1 MLFPY
6 LIGQQHMSDQTTHQL
21 EFAEKYNEPH
31 AKAYFYKHTDGLARK
46 LSNWRDQQIA
56 RKALKIAGD
65 PLSVLDVP
73 CGTGRFWKVLT
84 ENSDRIVYAS
94 DNSQKMI
101 DIGLQYRDKQLTKK
115 IQTSKASAFSLPV
128 SDGYVDTIFCIR
140 LLHHIGDAED
150 RLELLKEFYRVTK
163 STVIISLWVDGN
175 FKAWRRKKLESSRT
189 ERQYQNRFVIPRH
202 IIEKEFNEAGF
213 RIKAYLDFLPKYAM
227 WRTYILEK
235 DENMSC

>member
-1 MLFPY
+1 
-6 LIGQQHMSDQTTHQL
+6 MSNLDTTQL
-21 EFAEKYNEPH
+21 EFSEKYNELH
-31 AKAYFYKHTDGLARK
+31 AKAYFYKHADGLARK

-84 ENSDRIVYAS
+84 ENPERIVYAS

-101 DIGLQYRDKQLTKK
+101 DIGLQYREKHLLKK
-115 IQTSKASAFSLPV
+115 IHTFKASAFSLPV
-128 SDGYVDTIFCIR
+128 SDGYVDNIFCIR
-140 LLHHIGDAED
+140 LLHHIGQSED
-150 RLELLKEFYRVTK
+150 RLKLLKEFHRVTK
-163 STVIISLWVDGN
+163 STVIVSLWVDGN
-175 FKAWRRKKLESSRT
+175 VKAWKRKKLESNRT
-189 ERQYQNRFVIPRH
+189 KRPYQNRFVIPQH
-202 IIEKEFNEAGF
+202 IIEKEFQEAGF
-213 RIKAYLDFLPKYAM
+213 RIKNHLDFLPKYAM

>member
-1 MLFPY
+1 MANL
-6 LIGQQHMSDQTTHQL
+6 DTNQL
-21 EFAEKYNEPH
+21 EFSEKYNELH
-31 AKAYFYKHTDGLARK
+31 AKAYFYKHADGLTRK

-84 ENSDRIVYAS
+84 ENPERIVYAS

-101 DIGLQYRDKQLTKK
+101 DIGLQYREKQLSKK
-115 IQTSKASAFSLPV
+115 IHTFKASAFALPV
-128 SDGYVDTIFCIR
+128 SDGYVDNIFCIR
-140 LLHHIGDAED
+140 LLHHIGQSED
-150 RLELLKEFYRVTK
+150 RLQLLKEFHRVTK

-175 FKAWRRKKLESSRT
+175 VKAWRRKKLESSRAA
-189 ERQYQNRFVIPRH
+189 RNYQNRFVIPKL
-202 IIEKEFNEAGF
+202 IIEKEFTEAGF
-213 RIKAYLDFLPKYAM
+213 RIKAHLDFLPKYAM

-235 DENMSC
+235 DENM

>member
-1 MLFPY
+1 
-6 LIGQQHMSDQTTHQL
+6 MSNLDTNQL
-21 EFAEKYNEPH
+21 EFSEKYNELH
-31 AKAYFYKHTDGLARK
+31 AKAYFYKHADGLARK

-84 ENSDRIVYAS
+84 ENPERIVFAS

-101 DIGLQYRDKQLTKK
+101 DIGMQYREKELSKK
-115 IQTSKASAFSLPV
+115 IHTFQASAFSLPV
-128 SDGYVDTIFCIR
+128 SDGFVDNIFCIR
-140 LLHHIGDAED
+140 LLHHIGDTKD
-150 RLELLKEFYRVTK
+150 RFELLKEFHRVTK

-175 FKAWRRKKLESSRT
+175 FKAWRRKKLETSRL
-189 ERQYQNRFVIPRH
+189 ERQYQNRFVISRH

-213 RIKAYLDFLPKYAM
+213 QIKAYLDFLPKYAM

-235 DENMSC
+235 VENI

>member
-1 MLFPY
+1 
-6 LIGQQHMSDQTTHQL
+6 MSNLDTTQL
-21 EFAEKYNEPH
+21 EFSEKYNELH
-31 AKAYFYKHTDGLARK
+31 AKAYFYKHADGLARK

-84 ENSDRIVYAS
+84 ENPERIVYAS

-101 DIGLQYRDKQLTKK
+101 DIGLQYREKHLLKK
-115 IQTSKASAFSLPV
+115 IHTFKASAFSLPV
-128 SDGYVDTIFCIR
+128 SDAYVDNIFCIR
-140 LLHHIGDAED
+140 LLHHIGQSED
-150 RLELLKEFYRVTK
+150 RLKLLKEFHRVTK
-163 STVIISLWVDGN
+163 STVIVSLWVDGN
-175 FKAWRRKKLESSRT
+175 VKAWKRKKLESNRT
-189 ERQYQNRFVIPRH
+189 KRSYQNRFVIPQH
-202 IIEKEFNEAGF
+202 IIEKEFQEAGF
-213 RIKAYLDFLPKYAM
+213 RIKNHLDFLPKYAM

>member
-1 MLFPY
+1 
-6 LIGQQHMSDQTTHQL
+6 MSNLDTNQL
-21 EFAEKYNEPH
+21 EFSEKYNELH
-31 AKAYFYKHTDGLARK
+31 AKAYFYKHADGLARK

-84 ENSDRIVYAS
+84 ENPERIVYAS

-101 DIGLQYRDKQLTKK
+101 DIGMQYREKELLKK
-115 IQTSKASAFSLPV
+115 IHTFKASAFSLPV
-128 SDGYVDTIFCIR
+128 SDGYVDNIFCIR
-140 LLHHIGDAED
+140 LLHHIGQSED
-150 RLELLKEFYRVTK
+150 RLKLLKEFHRVTK
-163 STVIISLWVDGN
+163 STVIVSLWVDGN
-175 FKAWRRKKLESSRT
+175 VKAWKRKKLESSRT
-189 ERQYQNRFVIPRH
+189 KRPYQNRYVIPQH
-202 IIEKEFNEAGF
+202 IIEKEFQEAGF
-213 RIKAYLDFLPKYAM
+213 RIKNHLDFLPKYAM

>member
-1 MLFPY
+1 MTQPDT
-6 LIGQQHMSDQTTHQL
+6 QQL
-21 EFAEKYNEPH
+21 EFSQKYNELH
-31 AKAYFYKHTDGLARK
+31 AKAYFHKHSQGLARK

-84 ENSDRIVYAS
+84 ENPERIVYAS

-101 DIGLQYRDKQLTKK
+101 DIGLQYREKHLSKK
-115 IQTSKASAFSLPV
+115 IHTFKASAFSLPV
-128 SDGYVDTIFCIR
+128 SDGYVDNIFCIR
-140 LLHHIGDAED
+140 LLHHIGQSED
-150 RLELLKEFYRVTK
+150 RLKLLKEFHRVTK
-163 STVIISLWVDGN
+163 STVIVSLWVDGN
-175 FKAWRRKKLESSRT
+175 VKAWKRKKLESNRT
-189 ERQYQNRFVIPRH
+189 KRPYQNRFVIPQH
-202 IIEKEFNEAGF
+202 IIEKEFQEAGF
-213 RIKAYLDFLPKYAM
+213 RIKNHLDFLPKYAM